1 MQPVFCSGKQF
12 SVGTVKI
19 FSESGQQDRQQKQ
32 QRMKWSA
39 AIRSASY
46 LQNSYVNRTSKQVLI
61 LLVEAASMGNSM

>member
-12 SVGTVKI
+12 SIDTVKI
-19 FSESGQQDRQQKQ
+19 SSKSGQQERQEKQ
-32 QRMKWSA
+32 ERMKWSA

-61 LLVEAASMGNSM
+61 FLVEGASVGNSM